1 MAEERTDEE
10 QIEALK
16 AWWDENGFRTGLAI
30 ILLLGAYFGWQTWEG
45 KLASESEIASK
56 IWQETMDIL
65 ATEDSGRTL
74 GLDQKI
80 AVNEK
85 ADQLKLEFSGTA
97 YAHFAAA
104 MKAKL
109 AVEKGDLELAAEELQ
124 WSLDNGAEKASE
136 IIIRLRLARVESARG
151 NTELALEMIQGVDS
165 GAHKSAY
172 EEAKGDFYIQL
183 GDSES
188 AFTAYEA
195 AVMSN
200 ESTTPASRNILE
212 LKIGQVRPVTNSAE
226 FDGVN
231 ELAGDDDAMSEDIK

>member
-1 MAEERTDEE
+1 VAEERTDEE

-16 AWWDENGFRTGLAI
+16 GWWDENGFKTGLAI
-30 ILLLGAYFGWQTWEG
+30 ILLLGAYFGWQTWEE
-45 KLASESEIASK
+45 KVASESEIASK

-97 YAHFAAA
+97 YAHFASA

-109 AVEKGDLELAAEELQ
+109 AVEKGDLELAARELQ
-124 WSLDNGAEKASE
+124 WSLDNGADKATE

-151 NTELALEMIQGVDS
+151 NTELALEMIQGVDT

-172 EEAKGDFYIQL
+172 EEAKGDFYVQL

-195 AVMSN
+195 AVLAN
-200 ESTTPASRNILE
+200 ESTSPTSRNILE
-212 LKIGQVRPVTNSAE
+212 LKLGQVRPVDNSAE
-226 FDGVN
+226 FSEVN
-231 ELAGDDDAMSEDIK
+231 ESAMDQDAMSEDIK